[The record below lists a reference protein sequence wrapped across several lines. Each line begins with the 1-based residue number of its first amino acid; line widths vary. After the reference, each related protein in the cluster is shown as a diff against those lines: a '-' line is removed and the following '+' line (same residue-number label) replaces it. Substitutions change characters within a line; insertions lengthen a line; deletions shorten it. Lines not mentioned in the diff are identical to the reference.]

1 MTLPSDRHAGA
12 CLHLTSLPGKY
23 GIGTIG
29 QSALG
34 FIDQLVSMGLK
45 VWQFLP
51 TGPTAY
57 GDSPYQP
64 LSTFAGNPLLIDVD
78 YLVRLGLVSQSEAD
92 RLSDLPV
99 ERVEYGRLI
108 PLKTG
113 LLGKAAERFDL
124 RASPELKANYDEY
137 LELNDQSWLHDYALF
152 RMLKTR
158 HDERAWPQWEE
169 AFVTRSPHALRRITE
184 SARAELHGVKVG
196 QFLFYHQWQT
206 LRRYARQNDICLFG
220 DLPIYI
226 ALDSADA
233 WAHPELLRIDR
244 RGQPTGVAGVPPD
257 YFSAD
262 GQLWGNPLYDWQHH
276 AATGYEWWIERLR
289 HSIGLADI
297 IRIDHF
303 RGFESYWAV
312 AAESPTARE
321 GAWEPGPGDA
331 IFDAMRAALGNLPI
345 VAEDLGV
352 ITEQVEALRD
362 RQSIPGMKVLQFMAD
377 RLDFDLAEIGENCV
391 CYTGTHDNDTTLG
404 WFQGGPGDVRTAEE
418 IEAMQKAVLA
428 NTNGR
433 ADSIHHDLIRLAFA
447 SAARTAIAPV
457 QDYLGLGSEARL
469 NTPGVPS
476 NNWCWRL
483 LPGHITAEVCESVLS
498 MVSDSS
504 RHL

>member
-169 AFVTRSPHALRRITE
+169 AFVTRSPHALRRID
-184 SARAELHGVKVG
+184 RK
-196 QFLFYHQWQT
+196 
-206 LRRYARQNDICLFG
+206 RQG
-220 DLPIYI
+220 RT
-226 ALDSADA
+226 A
-233 WAHPELLRIDR
+233 W
-244 RGQPTGVAGVPPD
+244 G
-257 YFSAD
+257 
-262 GQLWGNPLYDWQHH
+262 
-276 AATGYEWWIERLR
+276 
-289 HSIGLADI
+289 
-297 IRIDHF
+297 
-303 RGFESYWAV
+303 
-312 AAESPTARE
+312 
-321 GAWEPGPGDA
+321 
-331 IFDAMRAALGNLPI
+331 
-345 VAEDLGV
+345 
-352 ITEQVEALRD
+352 
-362 RQSIPGMKVLQFMAD
+362 
-377 RLDFDLAEIGENCV
+377 
-391 CYTGTHDNDTTLG
+391 
-404 WFQGGPGDVRTAEE
+404 QGGSVSFLSPVANASPLRQAE
-418 IEAMQKAVLA
+418 
-428 NTNGR
+428 
-433 ADSIHHDLIRLAFA
+433 
-447 SAARTAIAPV
+447 
-457 QDYLGLGSEARL
+457 
-469 NTPGVPS
+469 
-476 NNWCWRL
+476 
-483 LPGHITAEVCESVLS
+483 
-498 MVSDSS
+498 
-504 RHL
+504 